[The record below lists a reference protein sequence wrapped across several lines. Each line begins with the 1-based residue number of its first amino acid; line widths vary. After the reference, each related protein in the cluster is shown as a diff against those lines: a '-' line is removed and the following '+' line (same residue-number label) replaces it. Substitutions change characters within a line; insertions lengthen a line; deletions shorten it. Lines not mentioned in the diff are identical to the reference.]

1 MLDRYD
7 VDFLFDY
14 QSKMGKKPTLFLAW
28 ITPNFESIF
37 AEFIGI
43 HRDDGGVFSVVGLNN
58 HFGYFISRFK
68 VGGWNPV
75 EIDRVGKRKRLSRKG
90 QK

>member
-1 MLDRYD
+1 MLGKND

-14 QSKMGKKPTLFLAW
+14 QIKSGRKPKIFLAW
-28 ITPNFESIF
+28 ITPKFELIF
-37 AEFIGI
+37 AEFVGI
-43 HRDDGGVFSVVGLNN
+43 HQDDGGVFSVVGLNDR
-58 HFGYFISRFK
+58 FGYFISRFK
-68 VGGWNPV
+68 IGEWNPV